1 MFKKYLCLPALILFT
16 ALFIAACG
24 GSEPETE
31 IPEGS
36 ATLNT
41 GYALDEHDQIVS
53 PQDTFKVDED
63 FYFSFDNDEPFG
75 NNSIKVELINTA
87 TEEVIAE
94 MEHNPDA
101 GLQVYAES
109 VWIDAPGTFLLSV
122 RVGGQLRANHTITIE

>member
-1 MFKKYLCLPALILFT
+1 MFKKYLWLPALILLT
-16 ALFIAACG
+16 AVFIAACG
-24 GSEPETE
+24 GSGPETE

-36 ATLNT
+36 ATLKT

-63 FYFSFDNDEPFG
+63 FYFSFDNDELFG

-122 RVGGQLRANHTITIE
+122 RVGGQLRANHTIIIE